1 MGLSKL
7 SITYKNKT
15 DHYTLNNDLEDHV
28 LDWVIENILKQYPKD
43 ARVIENILKQYPK
56 DATTDIVDKIP
67 LTELIRK
74 TTDNIIII

>member
-15 DHYTLNNDLEDHV
+15 DHYTLNNELDDHV
-28 LDWVIENILKQYPKD
+28 LDGIIENILKH
-43 ARVIENILKQYPK
+43 YPK

-67 LTELIRK
+67 LTELTRK
-74 TTDNIIII
+74 TVDNIIKLNNNEKTN

>member
-15 DHYTLNNDLEDHV
+15 DHYTLNNDLDDHV
-28 LDWVIENILKQYPKD
+28 LDGIIENILKH
-43 ARVIENILKQYPK
+43 YPK

-67 LTELIRK
+67 LTELTRK
-74 TTDNIIII
+74 TVDNIIKLNNNEKTNQRQN

>member
-15 DHYTLNNDLEDHV
+15 NHYTLNNNLEDHV
-28 LDWVIENILKQYPKD
+28 LDW
-43 ARVIENILKQYPK
+43 VIENILKQYPK

-74 TTDNIIII
+74 TTDNIIKQNRYDKSN

>member
-7 SITYKNKT
+7 TIKYKNKT

-28 LDWVIENILKQYPKD
+28 IDW
-43 ARVIENILKQYPK
+43 VIENILKQYPK

-67 LTELIRK
+67 LTELTRP
-74 TTDNIIII
+74 TVDNIIKQSNYDKTN